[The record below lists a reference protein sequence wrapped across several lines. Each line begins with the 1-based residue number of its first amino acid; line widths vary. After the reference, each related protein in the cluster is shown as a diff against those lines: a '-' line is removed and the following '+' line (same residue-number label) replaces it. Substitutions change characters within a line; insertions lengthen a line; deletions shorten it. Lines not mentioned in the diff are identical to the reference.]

1 MADRYP
7 LIANSESGQIQEI
20 QPGDNLNLTD
30 NGIVG
35 ATTVTANQFKG
46 DLAGTASTA
55 ISLQSANNIISGT
68 VSADRLAGFYNVSV
82 SSAEALT
89 NADNITGGTVPRARL
104 DGTYDANIT
113 GIAETANSLS
123 DAARITDGII
133 PAARLT
139 GAYDI
144 DITGTA
150 FASVG
155 AAVSISAQENPD
167 DVDVQYL
174 TFVKFTGTDTSIFT
188 DSVDL
193 TYIPDSSSFG
203 IGTALPRWNLH
214 VEGDAY
220 ISGNLGISSISV
232 DDITPTLISNLGGI
246 DNNTRETL
254 LTALDI
260 SNLNSLN
267 VSGFS
272 TFTDLYSSGQADFT
286 NVAVAG
292 TAIFN
297 TVIFQDSAGSIVA
310 PSIETEFLNVT
321 GIGTF
326 AAIGVGTETIVGVG
340 TTGDIQLRNIGTIDD
355 FTKDTL
361 QDALGIQFFENLN
374 TNGIGTLIGRVDVT
388 NGINVSAGSTV
399 EDLIVTGVATFSN
412 IDFSALDGATFNDLN
427 VTGVVTAAQ
436 FVGGGEFLSGIVTTI
451 VAGIGVTLSP
461 TNGKGQVT
469 ISAFK
474 PVGKT
479 IYVSQGGDD
488 TNSGLSESDTKRT
501 VKSASLIAEEGDT
514 IKVFP
519 GVYVENNPII
529 LKKRVAVEGAELRNC
544 IISPLNPGEDL
555 FYVNNACH
563 ITDLSFQGQEA
574 QNGAAVIAFQ
584 PLLGVADNR
593 FFDAARLMRNNID
606 FIAHETVGYLTSTD
620 YRDPPF
626 QVLDGQGNPDD
637 PQNCRDDI
645 KDVLKAIMHDI
656 TRGGNSK
663 CVGAGLSYYSGDA
676 LQHIVGV
683 KTETMDAFTY
693 AAGVCRSIVNNSHW
707 AGKSDGAAT
716 PVIQAYYDGPTGM
729 TTITSLGHGLQ
740 TGDIVTLSGL
750 GFTCSTGV
758 GTYYYPSGN
767 YGYTFEVLGVGNTN
781 QFEVNTGPSTIPHT
795 YASGGE
801 VQKRVNYQS
810 EYTQVRDLS
819 IQPDPSTGM
828 NNHPSGC
835 TNVVSAIYSCIGG
848 INLIIDQGP
857 SVLGVGINTTYP
869 GNNGLGSNDPNDPSF
884 SPGVGPITQGPYIR
898 NCTNF
903 IPKSIGMRVNGF
915 DAEPGDKDDIGV
927 TGSMSV
933 DSYTQYNQG
942 GIGVSIT
949 NGAYA
954 QLVSIFTIC
963 TDIAIYTSS
972 GGQCDLTNSNSSFG
986 TFGLVSEGVGGPLS
1000 KSIYRYTGE
1009 VNAEAARGQ
1018 NIIEISGVGTQRP
1031 YDGQALY
1038 FDTLYEIVETIEVT
1052 DGGSGY
1058 TSPPRITIDAPSGP
1072 NGITAQATATVEN
1085 GSITEITVVTNGTQ
1099 YIGAPNVV
1107 IAGPSGAGTTA
1118 TASVTAMEPIYYT
1131 VLEATKPVSG
1141 LSTVSLAQN
1150 LNNTVSAGS
1159 TAFLSRLSLQL
1170 TSSHAFEFIG
1180 AGNDINGARPAQGGV
1195 TIQENEVV
1203 QNNGGTVVFT
1213 STDQAGN
1220 FRIGDGIIINQ
1231 ATGSITGRDFT
1242 KALFTTMTPFILAL
1256 TD

>member
-7 LIANSESGQIQEI
+7 LIANSQSGQIQEI

-46 DLAGTASTA
+46 DLVGTATTA
-55 ISLQSANNIISGT
+55 TILASASNIVSGT
-68 VSADRLAGFYNVSV
+68 VPADRLSGFYNVSV
-82 SSAEALT
+82 ASANALT
-89 NADNITGGTVPRARL
+89 NADEITGGTVPRGRL

-123 DAARITDGII
+123 DASRITDGII
-133 PAARLT
+133 PSERLT

-155 AAVSISAQENPD
+155 AAVSISAQNNPD

-174 TFVKFTGTDTSIFT
+174 TFVKFTDTDTSVFT
-188 DSVDL
+188 DSLEL
-193 TYIPDSSSFG
+193 TYIPDTISFG
-203 IGTALPRWNLH
+203 IGTASPQWNLH
-214 VEGDAY
+214 VEGNAY
-220 ISGNLGISSISV
+220 ISGNLGISSITV
-232 DDITPTLISNLGGI
+232 GDITPTLISNLGGI
-246 DNNTRETL
+246 DSNTRDTL
-254 LTALDI
+254 LSSLDI
-260 SNLNSLN
+260 SNLNALN

-272 TFTDLYSSGQADFT
+272 TFSDIYSSGQADFT

-297 TVIFQDSAGSIVA
+297 TVIFQDSAGSIIA

-321 GIGTF
+321 GFGTF
-326 AAIGVGTETIVGVG
+326 AAIGVGSETVIGVG
-340 TTGDIQLRNIGTIDD
+340 TTGVAELRNIGGIDD
-355 FTKDTL
+355 FTKDAF
-361 QDALGIQFFENLN
+361 QEALGIDFFENLE
-374 TNGIGTLIGRVDVT
+374 TNGIGTLVGRVDVT

-399 EDLIVTGVATFSN
+399 QDLRVAGVATFSN
-412 IDFSALDGATFNDLN
+412 IDFSALEGATFNDLN

-451 VAGIGVTLSP
+451 VAGIGITLSP
-461 TNGKGQVT
+461 SNGKGQVT

-519 GVYVENNPII
+519 GIYVEDNPII
-529 LKKRVAVEGAELRNC
+529 LGRNVAVEGAELRNC
-544 IISPLNPGEDL
+544 IISPQNPANDL

-574 QNGAAVIAFQ
+574 QDGAAVIAFQ
-584 PLLGVADNR
+584 PLLGVAGNA
-593 FFDAARLMRNNID
+593 FFDGARLIRNNID

-620 YRDPPF
+620 YQDPPF
-626 QVLDGQGNPDD
+626 QVLDAQGNPDD
-637 PQNCRDDI
+637 SQNCRDDV
-645 KDVLKAIMHDI
+645 KDVLKAVMHDI

-683 KTETMDAFTY
+683 KTETMDALTY
-693 AAGVCRSIVNNSHW
+693 AASVCRSIVNNSHW
-707 AGKSDGAAT
+707 AGKTDGAAT
-716 PVIQAYYDGPTGM
+716 PVIQAYYDGGTGI
-729 TTITSLGHGLQ
+729 TTITSVGHGLQ

-781 QFEVNTGPSTIPHT
+781 QFEVNTGLSTIPHT
-795 YASGGE
+795 YSSGGE
-801 VQKRVNYQS
+801 VQKRINYQS

-819 IQPDPSTGM
+819 IQADSSTGM

-848 INLIIDQGP
+848 INLIIDNGP
-857 SVLGVGINTTYP
+857 SILGVGINTTYP
-869 GNNGLGSNDPNDPSF
+869 GNNGAGSNNPNDPSF

-903 IPKSIGMRVNGF
+903 IPKSIGMRINGF
-915 DAEPGDKDDIGV
+915 DAELGDKDDIGV

-942 GIGVSIT
+942 GIGVSVT

-963 TDIAIYTSS
+963 TDIAIYTES

-1009 VNAEAARGQ
+1009 VNAEASRGQ
-1018 NIIEISGVGTQRP
+1018 NVIEISGVGTQRP

-1038 FDTLYEIVETIEVT
+1038 FDTLYEIVETIGVT

-1058 TSPPRITIDAPSGP
+1058 DVPPRITIDAPTGP
-1072 NGITAQATATVEN
+1072 NGITAQAVATIEN
-1085 GSITEITVVTNGTQ
+1085 GSVIEINVVTNGTQ
-1099 YIGAPNVV
+1099 YVGAPNIT
-1107 IAGPSGAGTTA
+1107 IAGPTGAGTTA
-1118 TASVTAMEPIYYT
+1118 TASATAMEPIYYT
-1131 VLEATKPVSG
+1131 ILEATKPVSG

-1203 QNNGGTVVFT
+1203 QNNGGSVVFT

-1231 ATGSITGRDFT
+1231 STGSISGRDFT

>member
-7 LIANSESGQIQEI
+7 LIANSQTNQIQEL
-20 QPGDNLNLTD
+20 QPNDNLNLTD
-30 NGIVG
+30 NSIVG
-35 ATTVTANQFKG
+35 ASTITAQQFRG
-46 DLAGTASTA
+46 NVVGTADTA
-55 ISLQSANNIISGT
+55 VYLTDAGNIKSGT
-68 VSADRLAGFYNVSV
+68 VPSGRLSGDYDISV
-82 SSAEALT
+82 SSADALT
-89 NADNITGGTVPRARL
+89 NASAISGGTVPRGRL
-104 DGTYDANIT
+104 GGIYDANIT
-113 GIAETANSLS
+113 GIAETSNSLT
-123 DAARITDGII
+123 DAARITSGII
-133 PAARLT
+133 PSGRLS
-139 GAYDI
+139 GSYDI

-155 AAVSISAQENPD
+155 AAVSISAQENAT
-167 DVDVQYL
+167 DVDVQYV
-174 TFVKFTGTDTSIFT
+174 TFVKYTDTDTSVFT
-188 DSVDL
+188 DSIDL
-193 TYIPDSSSFG
+193 TYIPDSKRLG
-203 IGTALPRWNLH
+203 IGTASPQWNLH

-220 ISGNLGISSISV
+220 ISNYLGVTSATIGNL
-232 DDITPTLISNLGGI
+232 TPQLISNLGGI
-246 DNNTRETL
+246 DEATRLTL
-254 LTALDI
+254 INSLNITNLD
-260 SNLNSLN
+260 SLN
-267 VSGFS
+267 VSGVS
-272 TFTDLYSSGQADFT
+272 SFTDINSSGDATLT
-286 NVAVAG
+286 NLIVSNS
-292 TAIFN
+292 AIFN
-297 TVIFQDSAGSIVA
+297 SIQFNDSSGAINA
-310 PSIETEFLNVT
+310 PSISVDYLTA

-326 AAIGVGTETIVGVG
+326 SIVAIGTNPV
-340 TTGDIQLRNIGTIDD
+340 IGTDRTIQNV
-355 FTKDTL
+355 TGVDTTTRIAL
-361 QDALGIQFFENLN
+361 QESLGLEFFDELE
-374 TNGIGTLIGRVDVT
+374 TNGIGTLTGKVVVTDGVIGNNQNTFADV
-388 NGINVSAGSTV
+388 
-399 EDLIVTGVATFSN
+399 EVTGIATFTN
-412 IDFSALDGATFNDLN
+412 VDFSSLTGATFNDLN

-436 FVGGGEFLSGIVTTI
+436 FIGGGEYLSGIVTTI
-451 VAGIGVTLSP
+451 VAGIGVSLDP
-461 TNGKGQVT
+461 TGGKGQVT
-469 ISAFK
+469 VSSFR

-479 IYVSQGGDD
+479 IFISQAGNDS
-488 TNSGLSESDTKRT
+488 NSGLAENDTKRT
-501 VKSASLIAEEGDT
+501 VKSAALIAEEGDT

-519 GVYVENNPII
+519 GIYVEDNPII
-529 LKKRVAVEGAELRNC
+529 LGRNVAVEGAELRNC
-544 IISPLNPGEDL
+544 IISPQHPANDL

-574 QNGAAVIAFQ
+574 QDGAAVIAFQ
-584 PLLGVADNR
+584 PLLGVAGNA
-593 FFDAARLMRNNID
+593 FFDGARLIRNNID

-626 QVLDGQGNPDD
+626 QVLDAQGNPDD
-637 PQNCRDDI
+637 SQNCRDDV
-645 KDVLKAIMHDI
+645 KDVLKAVMHDI
-656 TRGGNSK
+656 TRGGNSR

-683 KTETMDAFTY
+683 KTETMDALTY
-693 AAGVCRSIVNNSHW
+693 AAGVCRSIINNSHW
-707 AGKSDGAAT
+707 AGKTDGAAT
-716 PVIQAYYDGPTGM
+716 PVIQAYYDGVTGI
-729 TTITSLGHGLQ
+729 TTITSVGHGLQ

-781 QFEVNTGPSTIPHT
+781 QFEVNTGLSTIPHT
-795 YASGGE
+795 YSSGGE
-801 VQKRVNYQS
+801 VQKRINYQS

-819 IQPDPSTGM
+819 IQADSSTGM

-848 INLIIDQGP
+848 INLIIDNGP
-857 SVLGVGINTTYP
+857 SILGVGINTTYP

-903 IPKSIGMRVNGF
+903 IPKSIGMRINGF
-915 DAEPGDKDDIGV
+915 DAELGDKDDIGV

-1038 FDTLYEIVETIEVT
+1038 FDTLYEVVETIEVT

-1058 TSPPRITIDAPSGP
+1058 VVPPRVTIDAPSGP
-1072 NGITAQATATVEN
+1072 NGITAQAVATVEN
-1085 GSITEITVVTNGTQ
+1085 GSITEINVVTNGTQ
-1099 YIGAPNVV
+1099 YVGAPN
-1107 IAGPSGAGTTA
+1107 ITISGPTGAGTTA
-1118 TASVTAMEPIYYT
+1118 TASITAMEPIYYT
-1131 VLEATKPVSG
+1131 IIEASKPVSG

-1203 QNNGGTVVFT
+1203 QNNGGSVVFT